1 MTYVGL
7 ARMLTLEE
15 GAKNTFFLIY
25 LISFALEKTDIL
37 YRLILCKNIHGE
49 LMLGVV
55 LHALAIQMLHYL
67 HSMDWILQ
75 R

>member
-1 MTYVGL
+1 MSYVGL

-15 GAKNTFFLIY
+15 GAKNTSFLICW
-25 LISFALEKTDIL
+25 ISFALEKTDIL
-37 YRLILCKNIHGE
+37 YRLISCKNTRGE

-55 LHALAIQMLHYL
+55 LRALAIQMLHYL

>member
-15 GAKNTFFLIY
+15 GAKNTFFLICW
-25 LISFALEKTDIL
+25 ISFALEKTDIL
-37 YRLILCKNIHGE
+37 YRLISCKNIRGE

-55 LHALAIQMLHYL
+55 LRALAIQMLHYL

>member
-15 GAKNTFFLIY
+15 GAKNTSFLICW
-25 LISFALEKTDIL
+25 ISFALEKTDIL
-37 YRLILCKNIHGE
+37 YRLISCKNTRGE

-55 LHALAIQMLHYL
+55 LRALAIQMLHYL